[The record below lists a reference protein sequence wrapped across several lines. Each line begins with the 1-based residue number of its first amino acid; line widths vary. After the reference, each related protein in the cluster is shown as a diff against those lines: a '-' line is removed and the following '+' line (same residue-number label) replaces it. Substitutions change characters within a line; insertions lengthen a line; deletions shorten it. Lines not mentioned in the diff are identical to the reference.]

1 VLFPPPSFKHHPP
14 RQCRCKFH
22 PHTSLQ
28 INFLLFEAASGYSLF
43 EIRDVDNIG
52 LSSDS
57 VQASLADIARF
68 SKIASLVAFKP
79 FTTAVDALE
88 QINAVSESEMTE
100 MLATFLTTSLPKVKD
115 GKKAKFS
122 LGVIEPKLASSVQ
135 EATRAMPRI
144 PPLEYV

>member
-1 VLFPPPSFKHHPP
+1 M
-14 RQCRCKFH
+14 
-22 PHTSLQ
+22 
-28 INFLLFEAASGYSLF
+28 
-43 EIRDVDNIG
+43 
-52 LSSDS
+52 
-57 VQASLADIARF
+57 
-68 SKIASLVAFKP
+68 
-79 FTTAVDALE
+79 E